1 MFPPWFFK
9 DEEAVTEAAS
19 EALLGTLDYVLLV
32 KQQQNITILTLVM
45 QFFVNCQFMYDDNAT
60 ANLLTIV
67 NVKATVILLQH
78 HGV

>member
-1 MFPPWFFK
+1 M
-9 DEEAVTEAAS
+9 TEAAS

-32 KQQQNITILTLVM
+32 KQQQNITFLTLVM